1 MFNYQQIL
9 EDMTPAAIRAH
20 ARRQM
25 GRTVPPFWVITLV
38 SMVLTTLVPDAVKSF
53 CPVTMANGQ
62 LNALGL
68 FLSILM
74 TLFMWVMEFGYT
86 WWALDSADGEQGEN
100 APGIH
105 TLFNGFSMVSSVLM
119 LEISVAARKVLW
131 STVIAVPAVLL
142 TVTLLLPATGD
153 VGAVVSSVVMVA
165 VVWGVYYI
173 VSLRYVLA
181 RYLMIDQ
188 GDGRRSSGRAIRDS
202 IGLMRGQ
209 KMAFFKLQLSFLG
222 WYLLIVL
229 LMILGIGL
237 VSLVGWLD
245 LSSVFAHVQGGNIA
259 VAIGTVQSAPAVSLA
274 MALLPLPVDLFL
286 TPYTAVAAARFYR
299 LRTQLAQCPPPVY
312 EPEEHSYTG
321 PEE

>member
-1 MFNYQQIL
+1 
-9 EDMTPAAIRAH
+9 
-20 ARRQM
+20 
-25 GRTVPPFWVITLV
+25 
-38 SMVLTTLVPDAVKSF
+38 
-53 CPVTMANGQ
+53 
-62 LNALGL
+62 
-68 FLSILM
+68 
-74 TLFMWVMEFGYT
+74 
-86 WWALDSADGEQGEN
+86 
-100 APGIH
+100 
-105 TLFNGFSMVSSVLM
+105 MVSSVLM

-229 LMILGIGL
+229 LMILGVGL

-245 LSSVFAHVQGGNIA
+245 LSSVFALVQGGNIA
-259 VAIGTVQSAPAVSLA
+259 VAIGTVQSAPAVALA

>member
-1 MFNYQQIL
+1 
-9 EDMTPAAIRAH
+9 
-20 ARRQM
+20 
-25 GRTVPPFWVITLV
+25 
-38 SMVLTTLVPDAVKSF
+38 
-53 CPVTMANGQ
+53 
-62 LNALGL
+62 
-68 FLSILM
+68 
-74 TLFMWVMEFGYT
+74 
-86 WWALDSADGEQGEN
+86 
-100 APGIH
+100 
-105 TLFNGFSMVSSVLM
+105 
-119 LEISVAARKVLW
+119 
-131 STVIAVPAVLL
+131 
-142 TVTLLLPATGD
+142 
-153 VGAVVSSVVMVA
+153 
-165 VVWGVYYI
+165 
-173 VSLRYVLA
+173 
-181 RYLMIDQ
+181 MIDQ

-229 LMILGIGL
+229 LMILGVGL

>member
-9 EDMTPAAIRAH
+9 EDMTPAARAH

-105 TLFNGFSMVSSVLM
+105 TLFNGFS
-119 LEISVAARKVLW
+119 
-131 STVIAVPAVLL
+131 STFTMGL
-142 TVTLLLPATGD
+142 
-153 VGAVVSSVVMVA
+153 SK
-165 VVWGVYYI
+165 Y
-173 VSLRYVLA
+173 
-181 RYLMIDQ
+181 
-188 GDGRRSSGRAIRDS
+188 AITAPII
-202 IGLMRGQ
+202 IG
-209 KMAFFKLQLSFLG
+209 
-222 WYLLIVL
+222 
-229 LMILGIGL
+229 
-237 VSLVGWLD
+237 
-245 LSSVFAHVQGGNIA
+245 
-259 VAIGTVQSAPAVSLA
+259 
-274 MALLPLPVDLFL
+274 
-286 TPYTAVAAARFYR
+286 
-299 LRTQLAQCPPPVY
+299 
-312 EPEEHSYTG
+312 
-321 PEE
+321 